1 MTKPVL
7 VSLTACLLTG
17 ATAFAAPKTW
27 TGKITDSMCDKD
39 HSMMAE
45 GGKMPDAK
53 KCTLACVKGGS
64 KFVFV
69 SKGKVYALA
78 NQDMPELQTFAG
90 DNVRLT
96 GELQPDGKTIKADQ
110 LQAAK

>member
-1 MTKPVL
+1 MTKRIL
-7 VSLTACLLTG
+7 VPLTAFLLAG
-17 ATAFAAPKTW
+17 STAFAATKTW

-69 SKGKVYALA
+69 SEGKVYALA
-78 NQDMPELQTFAG
+78 NQDMPELTTYAG

>member
-1 MTKPVL
+1 MTKRAL
-7 VSLTACLLTG
+7 VPLAACLLAG
-17 ATAFAAPKTW
+17 STAFAAPKTW

-53 KCTLACVKGGS
+53 ECTLACVKAGS

-78 NQDMPELQTFAG
+78 NQDMPELKTYAG
-90 DNVRLT
+90 GTVRLT
-96 GELQPDGKTIKADQ
+96 GELQPDGKTIKAEQ